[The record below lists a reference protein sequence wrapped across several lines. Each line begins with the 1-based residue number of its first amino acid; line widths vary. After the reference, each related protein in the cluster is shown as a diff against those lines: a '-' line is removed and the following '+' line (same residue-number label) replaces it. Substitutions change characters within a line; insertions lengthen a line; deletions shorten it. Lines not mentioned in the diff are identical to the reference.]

1 MKLTSSKFSRCAWMV
16 ATALMLAMPAASQ
29 AYTVEQEEMCSGDAM
44 RLCFS
49 EIPNVERI
57 TACMERQR
65 ESLSAGCRAVFE
77 ANTPAAAAPV
87 AGTAVPVHAAPLADT
102 ATPVHNKQVAKP
114 SKPITLTPK
123 LKRG

>member
-1 MKLTSSKFSRCAWMV
+1 MTLTSSKFSRCASML
-16 ATALMLAMPAASQ
+16 ATALVLAMPTASL

-65 ESLSAGCRAVFE
+65 DSLSEGCRAVFE
-77 ANTPAAAAPV
+77 VNTPAAATATPLHAP
-87 AGTAVPVHAAPLADT
+87 AVHAAPA
-102 ATPVHNKQVAKP
+102 VHNKQAAKP

-123 LKRG
+123 LKHG